1 MRLSTLLLS
10 LAAAGAVAVPAVST
24 AQNAQATPTARAASE
39 QIDEEIKEALSQVQV
54 RGQTRRHRLD
64 ADEARKVRG
73 TYALSNGWTMRV
85 MPRARQLYITIN
97 DGAPIE
103 LLAQSADKFA
113 SADGNI
119 ATVFNLGPWEEDVVM
134 SYVPDSR
141 LSDQR
146 VIVGSGALAAR

>member
-10 LAAAGAVAVPAVST
+10 VTAACAVIVPIAAA
-24 AQNAQATPTARAASE
+24 AQSLPVTQAAPV
-39 QIDEEIKEALSQVQV
+39 DEEAKEALSQVQV

-64 ADEARKVRG
+64 ADEAKKVRG
-73 TYALSNGWTMRV
+73 TYAMSNGWTMQVTPRV
-85 MPRARQLYITIN
+85 NRVYISIN
-97 DGAPIE
+97 EGTPIE

-119 ATVFNLGPWEEDVVM
+119 ATVFNLGPWEDDVVM

-141 LSDQR
+141 LSDER
-146 VIVGSGALAAR
+146 VIVGSGALAGR